1 MAEIMINGYRR
12 KNGFGVRN
20 YVLIIST
27 VQCVNTAAAQI
38 AAATGAIPIT
48 HDFGCEEGAEGKS
61 THSSPS
67 LKRRSIQMFMAV

>member
-48 HDFGCEEGAEGKS
+48 HDFG
-61 THSSPS
+61 
-67 LKRRSIQMFMAV
+67 RR